1 MPSLSDLVYLNNS
14 MQLLTRTLTM
24 NLRKTQALKFQ
35 AGSVLHAIIRL
46 LYFGLLTGKRKAF
59 KLKNVGCIR
68 MYLSIITFDK
78 EPLQIKYACIAI
90 FFHSCFLKMERNY
103 QVFIVLEKGL

>member
-1 MPSLSDLVYLNNS
+1 
-14 MQLLTRTLTM
+14 MQLLTRTLTT